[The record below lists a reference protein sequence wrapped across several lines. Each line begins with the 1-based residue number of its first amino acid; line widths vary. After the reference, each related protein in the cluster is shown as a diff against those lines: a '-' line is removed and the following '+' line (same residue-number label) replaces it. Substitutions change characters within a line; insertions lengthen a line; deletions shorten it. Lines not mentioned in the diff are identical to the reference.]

1 MSRKAPSYPPSKQ
14 FRPDGTPNP
23 NYRPGSVKPEPP
35 PAPPKPVFPPIVT
48 YTKGK
53 GLPKR

>member
-1 MSRKAPSYPPSKQ
+1 MGCREPSYPPTRQ

-23 NYRPGSVKPEPP
+23 NYRPGAVKPEPP
-35 PAPPKPVFPPIVT
+35 PAPPKPQYPPIVM

-53 GLPKR
+53 GLP